1 MTCVLI
7 QHVSNAHK
15 STVARHLTHRGSLQ
29 QLVSA
34 VSRRA
39 PLRRFESGGVARTAF
54 IRDLC
59 YLRCSK
65 AKCKL
70 YLSFRTQYC
79 TRRVLQ
85 IQISSLRARN
95 CVSHRTAND
104 DQVQLEERAT
114 DGYATKQSANC
125 DCKSVQSTGQLG
137 QSLEACPHRETRALE
152 PARCLAVHVGRRGL
166 VSRTSTAARSSFALF
181 SVPSHHG
188 LTGR

>member
-1 MTCVLI
+1 MLI
-7 QHVSNAHK
+7 
-15 STVARHLTHRGSLQ
+15 
-29 QLVSA
+29 
-34 VSRRA
+34 SRRA
-39 PLRRFESGGVARTAF
+39 PDDARERGVAHTAF

-85 IQISSLRARN
+85 IQISSLRARGIV
-95 CVSHRTAND
+95 CHTRAND
-104 DQVQLEERAT
+104 GQVQLEERAT
-114 DGYATKQSANC
+114 DSYATKQSANC
-125 DCKSVQSTGQLG
+125 DCKSVRPTGQLG

-152 PARCLAVHVGRRGL
+152 PARCLAVRVGRRGL